1 MSKSVKS
8 SRPVQGREVPCL
20 GEQHF
25 SESSPLSHI
34 NDPTL
39 RESIISCDDADEPYN
54 SSSQLGTS
62 TSSIVTPG
70 GTKTRFLLSG
80 LSADETKLSALI
92 VCLLLTIAFSGY
104 TYMTSGDIS
113 QNLTSIITTL
123 IYAVAGINISNSVLN
138 HWSQVN
144 SSQPQR
150 PPFDRP

>member
-1 MSKSVKS
+1 MSKSTKPS
-8 SRPVQGREVPCL
+8 QLVQGKEVPCL

-25 SESSPLSHI
+25 SDSSPLSHI
-34 NDPTL
+34 NDPKL
-39 RESIISCDDADEPYN
+39 RESIISCDDADEPY
-54 SSSQLGTS
+54 SSSLQPNTS
-62 TSSIVTPG
+62 ISSIVTPG
-70 GTKTRFLLSG
+70 GAKTRFLLSG

-104 TYMTSGDIS
+104 TYITSGDIS

-150 PPFDRP
+150 P